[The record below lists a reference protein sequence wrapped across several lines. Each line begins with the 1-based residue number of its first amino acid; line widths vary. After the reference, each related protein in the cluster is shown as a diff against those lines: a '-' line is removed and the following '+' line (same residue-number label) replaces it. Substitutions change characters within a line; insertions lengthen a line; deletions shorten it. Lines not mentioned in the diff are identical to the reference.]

1 MPSLLFLFVLV
12 PGLMLGALA
21 PLAAQGAPTPAC
33 AALSVAEVRRITG
46 QADYPDFADGD
57 PPGQGAGGGSSC
69 QYGGSSMMGK
79 STPMLSFVLIP
90 GKNWTQVILKSPLRP
105 GCKLESLA
113 GVGDVAFFEVCKNSG
128 LRRSSPLYV
137 KVGTQDIILQLD
149 LQATATDASVRPTLI
164 ALAKAVASKLK

>member
-1 MPSLLFLFVLV
+1 MPRLAFLLVIV
-12 PGLMLGALA
+12 SGLMLEAGA

-46 QADYPDFADGD
+46 QANYPDFADGD

-69 QYGGSSMMGK
+69 QYGGPSMVGK

-90 GKNWTQVILKSPLRP
+90 GKNWTQVLLKSPPRP
-105 GCKLESLA
+105 GCKRESLT
-113 GVGDVAFFEVCKNSG
+113 GVGDVAFFEVCADPG
-128 LRRSSPLYV
+128 IRRSSPLYV

-149 LQATATDASVRPTLI
+149 LQAAATDASVRPTLI
-164 ALAKAVASKLK
+164 ALAKAVASKL